1 MTMSDVRGF
10 ESTCPNCDSAQ
21 LEERQEEQ
29 EFAYGIGDEQVALK
43 ATLPVFVCP
52 KCGFAFS
59 DERGEI
65 ARHAAVCSHLGVL
78 APAGIVAIR
87 RSLSLSRNEF
97 AELTG
102 VGIASLQRWETGSQ
116 IQSKSNDKLIRLM
129 RNPEN
134 LSVLKGEGGQSQTA
148 AAPGPLRFATSY
160 HRTFRRE
167 STFLRLKNRASLE
180 AAASSWSLRITRP
193 KCT

>member
-1 MTMSDVRGF
+1 MTMSDVQGS
-10 ESTCPNCDSAQ
+10 ESTCPNCDSAAI
-21 LEERQEEQ
+21 EERQEEQ
-29 EFAYGIGDEQVALK
+29 EFAYGIGDEQVILK

-52 KCGFAFS
+52 NCDFAFS
-59 DERGEI
+59 DQRGEI

-78 APAGIVAIR
+78 PPAEIVAIR
-87 RSLSLSRNEF
+87 QSLSLSRSEF

-134 LSVLKGEGGQSQTA
+134 ISLLKGEGGGPTQVVAVAVASSYRQTC
-148 AAPGPLRFATSY
+148 
-160 HRTFRRE
+160 RRR
-167 STFLRLKNRASLE
+167 STFQRLKNRVSLE
-180 AAASSWSLRITRP
+180 AIANLWSLRRS
-193 KCT
+193 

>member
-1 MTMSDVRGF
+1 MTMSDVR
-10 ESTCPNCDSAQ
+10 ESENTCPNCNSAR
-21 LEERQEEQ
+21 LEERQEKQ

-52 KCGFAFS
+52 NCDFAFS

-78 APAGIVAIR
+78 APAEIVAIR
-87 RSLSLSRNEF
+87 RRLSLSRNEF

-134 LSVLKGEGGQSQTA
+134 ISLLKEDGGQSQTA
-148 AAPGPLRFATSY
+148 APGPLRSATSY

-167 STFLRLKNRASLE
+167 SVFLRLKNRASLE
-180 AAASSWSLRITRP
+180 AAAGSWSLRITRP
-193 KCT
+193 KCI